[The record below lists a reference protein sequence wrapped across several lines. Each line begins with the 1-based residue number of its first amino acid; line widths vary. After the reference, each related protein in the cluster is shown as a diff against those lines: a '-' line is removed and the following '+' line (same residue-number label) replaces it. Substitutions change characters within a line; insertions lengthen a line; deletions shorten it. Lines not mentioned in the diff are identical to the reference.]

1 MTTGSELRE
10 RRESAGLSLE
20 QLASLTSIRMG
31 LITEMENNKFVH
43 CGGDTYARG
52 HLKNI
57 AMKLGLEPNHFVEM
71 YNSEHSMDQR
81 AIHDL
86 LAENNVATIP
96 REEKTLSWKI
106 PALIS
111 LIVLLVIGSIQIV
124 MSNQSS
130 EVVAPVV
137 KESASPA
144 PTESASPA
152 PTESATPAPT
162 PVPTGTVADN
172 AGPVTLTLSAV
183 RGNSFINI
191 VVDGKS
197 VLKGSIF
204 QGDEKS
210 FTGKSSISLYL
221 SNPAGVD
228 VTHNGK
234 LLAPL
239 GGQNQEVRR
248 TFR

>member
-1 MTTGSELRE
+1 MTTGSELRD

-57 AMKLGLEPNHFVEM
+57 AMKLGLDPNHFVEM

-81 AIHDL
+81 AIRDL
-86 LAENNVATIP
+86 LAENNVASIP
-96 REEKTLSWKI
+96 REGKTLSWKI

-111 LIVLLVIGSIQIV
+111 IVVLLIIGSVQIV
-124 MSNQSS
+124 MSNQST

-137 KESASPA
+137 KESA
-144 PTESASPA
+144 T
-152 PTESATPAPT
+152 PT
-162 PVPTGTVADN
+162 PVAEPTETATPTPVAESTETSAEA
-172 AGPVTLTLSAV
+172 AGPVTLKLSAV

-210 FTGKSSISLYL
+210 FKAKSSISLYL